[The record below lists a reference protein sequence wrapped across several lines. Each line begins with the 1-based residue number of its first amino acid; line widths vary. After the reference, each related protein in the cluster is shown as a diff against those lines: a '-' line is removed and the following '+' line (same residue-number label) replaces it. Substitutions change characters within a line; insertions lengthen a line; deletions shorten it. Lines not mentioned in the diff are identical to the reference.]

1 MANSEIV
8 VADKKNK
15 GLDDHSLQMRFLRE
29 RAPQGTD
36 SEDWS
41 GTGNYTGGC
50 PTPFWSW
57 HVRRISLPA
66 QMSAQFSWSSS
77 LIKPSEINSLM
88 EAELFHLELGAG
100 AKPFALSLAPSVSG
114 ANIGDGLL
122 IVH

>member
-41 GTGNYTGGC
+41 GTGNYT
-50 PTPFWSW
+50 
-57 HVRRISLPA
+57 R
-66 QMSAQFSWSSS
+66 
-77 LIKPSEINSLM
+77 
-88 EAELFHLELGAG
+88 
-100 AKPFALSLAPSVSG
+100 LSYSFLKLARP
-114 ANIGDGLL
+114 
-122 IVH
+122 